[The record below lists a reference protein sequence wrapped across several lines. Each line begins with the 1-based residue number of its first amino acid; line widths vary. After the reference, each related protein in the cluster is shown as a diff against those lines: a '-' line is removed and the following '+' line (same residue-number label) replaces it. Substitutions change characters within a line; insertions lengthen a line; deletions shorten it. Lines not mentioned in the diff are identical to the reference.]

1 MKISI
6 AMASYNGGRHIA
18 AQLRSFGSQTRPP
31 DQLVICDDGSTDD
44 TIAIVTAFA
53 AEAPFEV
60 VIHRN
65 EVNLGYARNFLGAI
79 RRCTGDLIFL
89 SDQDDVWLD
98 DKVATVAAVHEAA
111 EEPLLTINNQEI
123 ADASMVRS
131 GRTTLEQIRR
141 HGRKDASFVHGCCT
155 AFGAAFVPLLGDL
168 PAGMAH
174 DDWLHFLATRLGR
187 RQVVPDV
194 LQLYRRHSGA
204 TTSSVFNS
212 SDEPDRWAPLAQATP
227 KGSRA
232 ERQASLERRLRLLEE
247 AGSRLEQANHR
258 GWAPARLKRALDG
271 LAQEAAAVRARLQLI
286 TGQRGRLAALAM
298 LASGHYRHFDGLRSF
313 VRDLLL

>member
-6 AMASYNGGRHIA
+6 AMASYNGGRHIGE
-18 AQLRSFGSQTRPP
+18 QLRSFGSQTRLP
-31 DQLVICDDGSTDD
+31 DQLVVCDDGSTDE
-44 TIAIVTAFA
+44 TIAIIAAFA
-53 AEAPFEV
+53 AAAPFEV

-65 EVNLGYARNFLGAI
+65 EANLGYAKNFLGAI
-79 RRCTGDLIFL
+79 RHCTGDLIFL
-89 SDQDDVWLD
+89 SDQDDVWLE
-98 DKVATVAAVHEAA
+98 DKIASVAAVHEAA

-131 GRTTLEQIRR
+131 GRTTLEQLRR
-141 HGRKDASFVHGCCT
+141 HGRNDASFVHGCCT
-155 AFGAAFVPLLGDL
+155 AFGAPFVSLLGDL

-187 RQVVPDV
+187 RQVIPDV

-212 SDEPDRWAPLAQATP
+212 SNEPDRWAPLAQATP

-232 ERQASLERRLRLLEE
+232 EREASLERRLRLLEE
-247 AGSRLEQANHR
+247 AELRLQQEHLS
-258 GWAPARLKRALDG
+258 GWAPARLNQARDKLSH
-271 LAQEAAAVRARLQLI
+271 EAAAVGARLQLI
-286 TGQRGRLAALAM
+286 SGQRGRLAPLAM
-298 LASGHYRHFDGLRSF
+298 LASGYYRHFDGLRSF
-313 VRDLLL
+313 ARDLLL